1 MERKRMANRPS
12 NPRTTHRRGFSL
24 VELMVVV
31 AVISILL
38 GLLMPGLARVRQTTY
53 RMLSASNQRSLGQ
66 GFTMWA
72 GSHNGK
78 LPPSRLLF
86 DDNPDLAELM
96 RVYAPLTDEERGVGS
111 GFNAAADLDKKKHR
125 FARPEPQPLWHGWDG
140 LGHLFT
146 SGLIPEPT
154 TFYSPAH
161 WGDHP
166 FERYEDDWERP
177 GEEANGPPDH
187 IVYSNYHYCGHLDDR
202 GRLAS
207 LERDADKILVTDG
220 MRRRN
225 DVAHRDGINI
235 LRASGSVEWMPDPTL
250 LPKLPVETSRLP
262 ITFSYQN
269 DVIREIFTDP
279 WTKLGYWESAGH

>member
-1 MERKRMANRPS
+1 MANRPS
-12 NPRTTHRRGFSL
+12 KQRATPRRGFSL

-38 GLLMPGLARVRQTTY
+38 GLLMPGLSRVRQTTY

-66 GFTMWA
+66 GFTLWG

-86 DDNPDLAELM
+86 DESPDLAELM
-96 RVYAPLTDEERGVGS
+96 RVYAPLTNEEQGIGS
-111 GFNAAADLDKKKHR
+111 GFNAAAALKKKMRH
-125 FARPEPQPLWHGWDG
+125 APQPQLLWHGWDG
-140 LGHLFT
+140 LGHLFA

-154 TFYSPAH
+154 TYYAPAH
-161 WGDHP
+161 WGEHP
-166 FERYEDDWERP
+166 FERYEDDWQRP
-177 GEEANGPPDH
+177 GEEAAGPPDH
-187 IVYSNYHYCGHLDDR
+187 VVYSNYHYSGHLDDR

-207 LERDADKILVTDG
+207 LDRDADKILVTDG

-225 DVAHRDGINI
+225 DLAHRDGINI
-235 LRASGSVEWMPDPTL
+235 LRASGSVEWIPDPTIIL
-250 LPKLPVETSRLP
+250 KLPLETSRAP
-262 ITFSYQN
+262 ISFSYHN